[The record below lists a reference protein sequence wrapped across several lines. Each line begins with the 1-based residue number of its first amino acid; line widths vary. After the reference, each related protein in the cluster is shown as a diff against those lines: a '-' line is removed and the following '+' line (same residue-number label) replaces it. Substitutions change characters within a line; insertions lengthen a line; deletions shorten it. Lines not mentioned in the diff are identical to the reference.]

1 MKERFTV
8 KQNYEFRRLYA
19 KGASAVCSRMVLYC
33 RKNRRGHNRLGVTV
47 SAKLGK
53 AVVRNRIKR
62 QLREVFRLTQPDLKQ
77 GYDVIIVAR
86 GRAVGAETRKLR
98 DNFYQL
104 CRQLDLLEERK

>member
-1 MKERFTV
+1 
-8 KQNYEFRRLYA
+8 
-19 KGASAVCSRMVLYC
+19 
-33 RKNRRGHNRLGVTV
+33 
-47 SAKLGK
+47 
-53 AVVRNRIKR
+53 
-62 QLREVFRLTQPDLKQ
+62 VFRLAQPDLKQ